1 MKKVYTSKEERT
13 AMKERLRYLENE
25 EIPRVAKIVQEAR
38 ALGDLRE
45 NAEYHAAKKRLA
57 MVSRETDILRDQLM
71 NIVIVNKAEID
82 TTKVTILTKVT
93 LEKVDDKRIIIY
105 QLVSPAQAN
114 IKEKKISAD
123 APVGRQLLG
132 KKVGEEVEVQTPRGP
147 ITYKVKDITA

>member
-1 MKKVYTSKEERT
+1 MKVYANEEERETMKK
-13 AMKERLRYLENE
+13 RLLYLENE

-71 NIVIVNKAEID
+71 NIVIIDKEDID
-82 TTKVTILTKVT
+82 TTKVTIRTKVT
-93 LEKVDDKRIIIY
+93 LEKIDDKRTITY
-105 QLVSPAQAN
+105 QLVSPAHAN
-114 IKEKKISAD
+114 IQQKKISAD
-123 APVGRQLLG
+123 APVGKQLLG

-147 ITYKVKDITA
+147 ITYKVKNITA